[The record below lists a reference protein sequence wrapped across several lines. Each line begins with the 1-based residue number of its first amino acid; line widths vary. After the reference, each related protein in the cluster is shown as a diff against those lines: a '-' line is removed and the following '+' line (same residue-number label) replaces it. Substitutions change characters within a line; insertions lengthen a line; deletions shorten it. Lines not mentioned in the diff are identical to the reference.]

1 MVDSR
6 RQQGQGKV
14 SRRSGLR
21 EAESGHG
28 ASEAVAK
35 SAAASSSCFPF
46 LAGVS
51 YIVMSRSLR
60 GSSRCVGLVPNP
72 SFPCSTIAFYVT
84 VAVFSFLKTYVLA
97 LFLGENCRHQQYI
110 GRVKHAVFQT
120 QGSGRKRV
128 VVATEQNAL
137 ASLNLRTGEICK

>member
-1 MVDSR
+1 MCGTGTESVFPLFHHR
-6 RQQGQGKV
+6 F
-14 SRRSGLR
+14 LR
-21 EAESGHG
+21 NG
-28 ASEAVAK
+28 
-35 SAAASSSCFPF
+35 C
-46 LAGVS
+46 
-51 YIVMSRSLR
+51 
-60 GSSRCVGLVPNP
+60 C
-72 SFPCSTIAFYVT
+72 
-84 VAVFSFLKTYVLA
+84 FSFLKTYVPA

>member
-1 MVDSR
+1 
-6 RQQGQGKV
+6 
-14 SRRSGLR
+14 
-21 EAESGHG
+21 
-28 ASEAVAK
+28 
-35 SAAASSSCFPF
+35 
-46 LAGVS
+46 
-51 YIVMSRSLR
+51 
-60 GSSRCVGLVPNP
+60 VGLVPNP
-72 SFPCSTIAFYVT
+72 SFPCSTIAFYVM
-84 VAVFSFLKTYVLA
+84 VAVFSFLKTYVPA